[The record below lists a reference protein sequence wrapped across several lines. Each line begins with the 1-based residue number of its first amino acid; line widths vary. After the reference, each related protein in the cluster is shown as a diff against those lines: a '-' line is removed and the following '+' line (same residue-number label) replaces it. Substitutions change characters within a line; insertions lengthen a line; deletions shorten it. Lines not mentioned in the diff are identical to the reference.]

1 MVMVSSA
8 SMLKFLK
15 SSFNSS
21 GPMLKWLWLA
31 VIVIVLDQLTKQI
44 AASVLEMYQPVA
56 VMPMFNWTLMHNTGA
71 AFSFLSDK
79 GGWQRWFFTAI
90 AIIVSAVLIAWTS
103 KLKADEKWQ
112 AIAFALILGGAIGN
126 VIDRV
131 NYGYVIDFIDVY
143 YKDWHWPAFNL
154 ADSGI
159 FVGVSIL
166 IIESFRHHKRE
177 ETGETN
183 NG

>member
-1 MVMVSSA
+1 
-8 SMLKFLK
+8 MLKFLK

-103 KLKADEKWQ
+103 KLKTDEKWQ

-143 YKDWHWPAFNL
+143 YQDYHWPAFNI

-159 FVGVSIL
+159 TVGVTIL
-166 IIESFRHHKRE
+166 IIESFRHHKRK